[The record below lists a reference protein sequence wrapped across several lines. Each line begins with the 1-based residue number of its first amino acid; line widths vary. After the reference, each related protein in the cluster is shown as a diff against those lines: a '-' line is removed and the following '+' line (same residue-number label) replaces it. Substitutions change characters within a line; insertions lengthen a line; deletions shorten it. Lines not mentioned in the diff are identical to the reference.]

1 MAALRRELAELD
13 NQLNV
18 FDETSEDTLL
28 RAMTSDSPLDVAE
41 HDEHAQHAAVMHRR
55 RAQVQAEIAAVAAEQ
70 DRLLDQLGSG

>member
-18 FDETSEDTLL
+18 FDETSDDTML
-28 RAMTSDSPLDVAE
+28 RAMTSDSPLDIAE

-55 RAQVQAEIAAVAAEQ
+55 RSQVQAEIAAVAAEQ
-70 DRLLDQLGSG
+70 DCLLDQLGSG